1 MSDTGLLAASEPAV
15 EGTLTG
21 DQQAEQRVRNQLRL
35 RPDAVAVNQVLK
47 KIAILEHC
55 RPFDR
60 DDCVRPELQP
70 RPPGLPPEEEVSDE
84 ELSGPEAQESDDL
97 GTSFGASAE
106 WGLSLEVHG
115 EKTGDRKSILEAYER
130 KKAKYKDL
138 ANTLRE
144 RFGRQGWKVQV
155 LPWVVGVRGVLHVEG
170 IEQAMAFMEVPAAK
184 RKGLLRKSAVASVEA
199 LEYLHRVRRSGKD
212 RVRNRVMGEV
222 SERRHKRKREGGDP
236 AQCLDR
242 WRRLVTDPMRA
253 SFLGRQAGRVLA

>member
-15 EGTLTG
+15 EGTSAG
-21 DQQAEQRVRNQLRL
+21 DQQAEERVRNQLRL

-60 DDCVRPELQP
+60 DDCVRPELHP

-84 ELSGPEAQESDDL
+84 ELSGPGAQESDDL
-97 GTSFGASAE
+97 GTSSGASAE

-130 KKAKYKDL
+130 KKAKYQDL
-138 ANTLRE
+138 ASTLRE
-144 RFGRQGWKVQV
+144 RFGHQGWKVQV

-212 RVRNRVMGEV
+212 RVRNRVMEV
-222 SERRHKRKREGGDP
+222 SERRHKRKGEGGDA

-242 WRRLVTDPMRA
+242 SMRLVRDPMRA
-253 SFLGRQAGRVLA
+253 SCLGRYVGRVLA